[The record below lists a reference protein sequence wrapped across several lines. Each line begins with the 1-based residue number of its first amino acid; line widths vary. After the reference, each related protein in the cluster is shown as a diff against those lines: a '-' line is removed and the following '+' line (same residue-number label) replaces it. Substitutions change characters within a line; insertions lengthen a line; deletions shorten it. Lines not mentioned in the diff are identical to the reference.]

1 MEQDE
6 DYSTLTM
13 VDGVYQQLYCSS
25 LPNSKWYLVAIMPYG
40 ILNDRISE
48 LSDIR
53 QYTILEA
60 CGVILIAILVI
71 FILYFRMSQQ
81 QLKELNEAKKRS
93 SGSKQSKK

>member
-1 MEQDE
+1 
-6 DYSTLTM
+6 M
-13 VDGVYQQLYCSS
+13 VYINSFIVLL

-81 QLKELNEAKKRS
+81 QLKELNEAKRS